1 MAQENISDAV
11 FHATQ
16 AVLAIIANATLI
28 IHLQLL
34 PNLQSITLN
43 QTNPFS
49 GGVWG
54 CLGEMDSLVTIE
66 FWLTKQHE

>member
-1 MAQENISDAV
+1 VAQDNFSDAV

-34 PNLQSITLN
+34 PNLQSITIEPN
-43 QTNPFS
+43 ESVF
-49 GGVWG
+49 GGKRGADAKW
-54 CLGEMDSLVTIE
+54 I
-66 FWLTKQHE
+66 H